1 MINFQ
6 YKKKV
11 FYKLLDERMN
21 EIQKMKDEINF
32 NDLTHY
38 FRSPNLAPINF
49 VGFRGPLNIYNEIKN
64 DETSIEKIDEDH
76 KKF

>member
-1 MINFQ
+1 
-6 YKKKV
+6 
-11 FYKLLDERMN
+11 MN
-21 EIQKMKDEINF
+21 DEINF
-32 NDLTHY
+32 NDITHY